1 MSRPLSKNRKSEKGF
16 TLMELLVVIVILGV
30 LAGLVAPRIM
40 SQPDKARN
48 VKARM
53 QMENIAM
60 ALHQFKLDNGFYPT
74 TEQGLQA
81 LVDKPTHGRP
91 PQNYATAGYIDS
103 MPNDPWGNYYVY
115 TCPGEHGD
123 FDIVSLGGD
132 GAEGGTDGDADI
144 GNWQTQ

>member
-1 MSRPLSKNRKSEKGF
+1 MSPHLAKNQNSEKGF

-60 ALHQFKLDNGFYPT
+60 ALHQFKLDNGFYPS

-81 LVDKPTHGRP
+81 LIEKPVHGRVP
-91 PQNYATAGYIDS
+91 SNYASKGYLDS
-103 MPNDPWGNYYVY
+103 MPTDPWGNEYVY
-115 TCPGEHGD
+115 SCPGDHGD
-123 FDIVSLGGD
+123 FDIISLGGD
-132 GAEGGTDGDADI
+132 GVEGGTDGDADI

>member
-1 MSRPLSKNRKSEKGF
+1 MTQQLNKNRRSEKGF

-48 VKARM
+48 VKARL

-81 LVDKPTHGRP
+81 LVEKPVHGRTP
-91 PQNYATAGYIDS
+91 SNYAKDGYLDS
-103 MPNDPWGNYYVY
+103 MPADPWGNDYVY
-115 TCPGEHGD
+115 TSPGEHGD
-123 FDIVSLGGD
+123 FDIVSLGAD
-132 GAEGGTDGDADI
+132 GAEGGTEENADI
-144 GNWQTQ
+144 GNWQTK